1 MHLQA
6 IGLAG
11 GSTMLSNN
19 PVEYIYLI
27 IIGMAAVT
35 YFSRELP
42 FVILKG
48 KKLKP
53 AIVEWMGY
61 IPIAVLAALLIP
73 ALLIDSE
80 SNKLFIS
87 FDNLFLITGILTFL
101 FGLFIKNLF
110 AVIIFGVSLLAIL
123 RWFI

>member
-1 MHLQA
+1 
-6 IGLAG
+6 
-11 GSTMLSNN
+11 MLSKN
-19 PVEYIYLI
+19 PLEYIYLV

-53 AIVEWMGY
+53 SIVEWMGY

-73 ALLIDSE
+73 ALFIDSE
-80 SNKLFIS
+80 SKQLFIS
-87 FDNLFLITGILTFL
+87 FDNLFLIAGIFTFL
-101 FGLFIKNLF
+101 FGIFIKNLF
-110 AVIIFGVSLLAIL
+110 AVIIFGVVLLALL
-123 RWFI
+123 RYFM

>member
-1 MHLQA
+1 
-6 IGLAG
+6 
-11 GSTMLSNN
+11 MLNSN
-19 PVEYIYLI
+19 PLEYIYLV

-73 ALLIDSE
+73 ALLIDNE
-80 SNKLFIS
+80 SKKIFIS
-87 FDNLFLITGILTFL
+87 LDNLFLISGVFTFL

-110 AVIIFGVSLLAIL
+110 AVIIFGVALLAML
-123 RWFI
+123 RFFI

>member
-1 MHLQA
+1 
-6 IGLAG
+6 
-11 GSTMLSNN
+11 MLNSS
-19 PVEYIYLI
+19 PLEYIYI
-27 IIGMAAVT
+27 VTIGMAAVT

-73 ALLIDSE
+73 ALLVDNDSK
-80 SNKLFIS
+80 KLFIS
-87 FDNLFLITGILTFL
+87 LDNLFLVSGVFTFL
-101 FGLFIKNLF
+101 FGVFVKNLF
-110 AVIIFGVSLLAIL
+110 AVIIFGVTLLALL
-123 RWFI
+123 RYFT